1 MVALQRPHP
10 PMPPSPQNPLQ
21 WHQTSPLPPY
31 QTAKSMLEYFDYSSV
46 WSFSNESSTNL
57 NDYCELDCRPVRN
70 TILRPH
76 LVGWRG
82 VEGNLWMGGG
92 GCHNAQDPCRASTV
106 IDNKIGLI
114 NDNGNNTT
122 PAQHSHSSISGEVG
136 VGGDVDLTTT
146 TERKC
151 RKEHFALHL
160 RCHDYLLHL
169 SSVYEKQQ
177 CRRP

>member
-1 MVALQRPHP
+1 
-10 PMPPSPQNPLQ
+10 
-21 WHQTSPLPPY
+21 
-31 QTAKSMLEYFDYSSV
+31 
-46 WSFSNESSTNL
+46 
-57 NDYCELDCRPVRN
+57 
-70 TILRPH
+70 
-76 LVGWRG
+76 
-82 VEGNLWMGGG
+82 MGGG
-92 GCHNAQDPCRASTV
+92 GGHNAQDPCRASTV

-160 RCHDYLLHL
+160 LCHDHLLHL
-169 SSVYEKQQ
+169 SSVHEKQQ